1 MHPAPAHTKGAHRF
15 LCFGG
20 KLRHAGDAP
29 AHPRWQRGV
38 LLIDECRDKWS
49 GGKVLPPRELGVGQP
64 CYCYITAGFQ
74 IGRWSWNCANLS
86 GSSDPR
92 TSLYA
97 IQRKNLR
104 AGGVAPPLFTQ
115 RAWFYRP
122 GRHIWQSPRT
132 LVKVGQGRG
141 TCTHP
146 AGFTDPSVNWLH
158 YPLKNGRAGGTCT
171 RDPLLPRQVRWLLRY
186 SPKFVPGH
194 RLHPVPREP

>member
-1 MHPAPAHTKGAHRF
+1 MLRRQM
-15 LCFGG
+15 
-20 KLRHAGDAP
+20 RHAGDAP

-38 LLIDECRDKWS
+38 LLIDECRV
-49 GGKVLPPRELGVGQP
+49 KVVRREGSAP
-64 CYCYITAGFQ
+64 SRAGCRPAMLLLHHRRLFK

-115 RAWFYRP
+115 WAWFYRP
-122 GRHIWQSPRT
+122 GRHIWQSPRAP
-132 LVKVGQGRG
+132 VEVGQGRG

-146 AGFTDPSVNWLH
+146 AGFTGPSANWLH

-171 RDPLLPRQVRWLLRY
+171 RDPLLPGQVRWLLRY

-194 RLHPVPREP
+194 RLHPIPRGR

>member
-1 MHPAPAHTKGAHRF
+1 MHPAFAHTKGEHRF

-29 AHPRWQRGV
+29 ASPRWQRGV
-38 LLIDECRDKWS
+38 LLIDECRRKWS

-64 CYCYITAGFQ
+64 CYCYITAGCSNWPLELELRQPLGLFRPAH
-74 IGRWSWNCANLS
+74 ICLCHPA
-86 GSSDPR
+86 
-92 TSLYA
+92 
-97 IQRKNLR
+97 KNLR

-146 AGFTDPSVNWLH
+146 AGFTDPSANWLH

-171 RDPLLPRQVRWLLRY
+171 RDPLLPRQVR
-186 SPKFVPGH
+186 
-194 RLHPVPREP
+194 